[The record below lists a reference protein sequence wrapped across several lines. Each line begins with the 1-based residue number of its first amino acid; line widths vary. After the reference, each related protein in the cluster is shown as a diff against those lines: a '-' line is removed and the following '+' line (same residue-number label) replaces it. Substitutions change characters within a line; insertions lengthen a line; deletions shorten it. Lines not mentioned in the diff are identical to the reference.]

1 MIRLCRTL
9 VVVTALLLMS
19 SVAFASNAFRLGDQG
34 AEIAEIQGQLLV
46 LGYDVLADGDFGP
59 ATAEAVKA
67 FQSSHGMKADGLI
80 GPATYEAL
88 LGRTMPD
95 ISRGSNYISRRVIQM
110 SMQYIGV
117 PYVFGGTTPSG
128 FDCSGYVQYVFAH
141 AGISLPRTAD
151 VQYTVGTPV
160 ATSDLRAG
168 DLVFFSTYTYGAS
181 HVGIY
186 LGEGNFIHASSSRGV
201 MISGLGQSY
210 YSSRYIGARRI
221 L

>member
-117 PYVFGGTTPSG
+117 PYVFGGTTPSALIAPVM
-128 FDCSGYVQYVFAH
+128 CSMF
-141 AGISLPRTAD
+141 SLT
-151 VQYTVGTPV
+151 
-160 ATSDLRAG
+160 RAFPFR
-168 DLVFFSTYTYGAS
+168 VPQM
-181 HVGIY
+181 
-186 LGEGNFIHASSSRGV
+186 SS
-201 MISGLGQSY
+201 IP
-210 YSSRYIGARRI
+210 
-221 L
+221 